1 MRSFASSSHLFPQQ
15 VRKLNALIDLDV
27 ETSNPRIL
35 CAILLNPP
43 LRPAETTISH
53 RNLVAA
59 LPLTGCSELKVANL
73 VDLPS
78 KDQVELASLEVTEQD
93 LARSRLLLST
103 AIEDA
108 DEVLFAWGTKK
119 LAGTSGRLLH
129 EQAKWVRSLV
139 EPSRRVWLVAG
150 TPRHPSRWRQFVG
163 PEKQRIE
170 GPTFEA
176 RLAKVLTKHDLS
188 GPCRDLLGSQTVI
201 PMSRRP

>member
-1 MRSFASSSHLFPQQ
+1 MQASDQ
-15 VRKLNALIDLDV
+15 
-27 ETSNPRIL
+27 RIL

-43 LRPAETTISH
+43 LRPAEATISH
-53 RNLVAA
+53 RNLIVA
-59 LPLTGCSELKVANL
+59 LPLTGCSRLKIANL

-93 LARSRLLLST
+93 LARSRPLLSA

-119 LAGTSGRLLH
+119 LAGTSGRLLD
-129 EQAKWVRSLV
+129 EQAKWMRSLV
-139 EPSRRVWLVAG
+139 KPSQRVWMVGG

-163 PEKQRIE
+163 PEKQRVT

-176 RLAKVLTKHDLS
+176 RLAKVLTNHDLN
-188 GPCRDLLGSQTVI
+188 GPCQEALGNQPVI